1 MVTITFCDFVTFDKV
16 AIAFSSQPQR
26 RETKFREQRGKFL
39 PFELFYKTKA
49 CSSQDWGE
57 TSGKEGR
64 LVSGWSFRRDSSLPV
79 PWGKEWQNQK
89 PQASEGSEFQGFFA
103 SPHPVD
109 LVLEM
114 AALQKAGPRL
124 LCKRS
129 LNTGMDLIFMGL
141 EA

>member
-1 MVTITFCDFVTFDKV
+1 M
-16 AIAFSSQPQR
+16 
-26 RETKFREQRGKFL
+26 
-39 PFELFYKTKA
+39 
-49 CSSQDWGE
+49 
-57 TSGKEGR
+57 
-64 LVSGWSFRRDSSLPV
+64 

-89 PQASEGSEFQGFFA
+89 PQAGEGSEFQGIFA

-114 AALQKAGPRL
+114 AALRAAGPRL